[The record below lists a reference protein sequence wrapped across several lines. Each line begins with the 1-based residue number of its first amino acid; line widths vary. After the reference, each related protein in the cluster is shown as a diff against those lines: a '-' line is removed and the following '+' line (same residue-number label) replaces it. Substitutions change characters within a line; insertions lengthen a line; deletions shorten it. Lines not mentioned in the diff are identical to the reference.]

1 MGKQRLCGGLAL
13 APTPSSRP
21 SMNPTTSTPIHPD
34 LPTFDPNEQLASVL
48 LSNVTDFK
56 TRLNLRAVSTAFF
69 IAEKQEPST
78 PVDVGTTHTFG
89 ELCNAAGKF
98 ENAYEWFEKAS
109 EQDQG
114 QSMFNNCD
122 SMYNLAICL
131 EQGQGVEKKSNE
143 ALKWCKRA
151 AEAGCTQAMETLGSA
166 YSKGLN
172 AVEKDRGMS
181 VMWLEQAVAEGDHPA
196 SLVIL
201 GQTYL
206 HGHPGVDKDATLGV
220 EYRKRQRNKVTPRP
234 SSNSG

>member
-1 MGKQRLCGGLAL
+1 
-13 APTPSSRP
+13 
-21 SMNPTTSTPIHPD
+21 MNPTTNTPIHPD
-34 LPTFDPNEQLASVL
+34 RATFDPNEQLASVL

-78 PVDVGTTHTFG
+78 PVDVGTTHRFG
-89 ELCNAAGKF
+89 EICYGSGNFKD
-98 ENAYEWFEKAS
+98 AYEWFKKAS

-114 QSMFNNCD
+114 QATFNNRD

-220 EYRKRQRNKVTPRP
+220 EYMEKAAEQGHPSAQLELGMMYVQRGK
-234 SSNSG
+234 

>member
-1 MGKQRLCGGLAL
+1 
-13 APTPSSRP
+13 
-21 SMNPTTSTPIHPD
+21 MNPTNNTPIHPD
-34 LPTFDPNEQLASVL
+34 IPTFDPNEQLVSVL
-48 LSNVTDFK
+48 LSNVTDLK
-56 TRLNLRAVSTAFF
+56 TRLNLRAVSTALLNG
-69 IAEKQEPST
+69 EKQDAST
-78 PVDVGTTHTFG
+78 PVDVGTTHRFG
-89 ELCNAAGKF
+89 EICYGSGNFKD
-98 ENAYEWFEKAS
+98 AYEWFKKAS

-114 QSMFNNCD
+114 QATFNNRD

-172 AVEKDRGMS
+172 VVEKDGGMS

-206 HGHPGVDKDATLGV
+206 HGHPGVDKDVTLGV
-220 EYRKRQRNKVTPRP
+220 EYMEKAAEQGHPSAQLELGMMYVQRGK
-234 SSNSG
+234 

>member
-1 MGKQRLCGGLAL
+1 
-13 APTPSSRP
+13 
-21 SMNPTTSTPIHPD
+21 MNPTKNTPIHPD
-34 LPTFDPNEQLASVL
+34 IPTFDPNEQLVSVL
-48 LSNVTDFK
+48 LSNVTDLK

-69 IAEKQEPST
+69 IAEQQEPST
-78 PVDVGTTHTFG
+78 PVDVGTTHRFG
-89 ELCNAAGKF
+89 EICYGSGNFKD
-98 ENAYEWFEKAS
+98 AYEWFKKAS

-114 QSMFNNCD
+114 QATFNNRD

-131 EQGQGVEKKSNE
+131 EQGQGVEKNSDE

-172 AVEKDRGMS
+172 AVEKDGGMS

-206 HGHPGVDKDATLGV
+206 HGHPGVDKDVTLGV
-220 EYRKRQRNKVTPRP
+220 EYMVKAAEQGHPAAQLELGMMYAQRGK
-234 SSNSG
+234 

>member
-1 MGKQRLCGGLAL
+1 M
-13 APTPSSRP
+13 
-21 SMNPTTSTPIHPD
+21 
-34 LPTFDPNEQLASVL
+34 
-48 LSNVTDFK
+48 
-56 TRLNLRAVSTAFF
+56 STAFF
-69 IAEKQEPST
+69 IAEQQEPST
-78 PVDVGTTHTFG
+78 PVDVGTTHRFG
-89 ELCNAAGKF
+89 EICYGSGNFKD
-98 ENAYEWFEKAS
+98 AYEWFKKAS

-114 QSMFNNCD
+114 QATFNNCD

-172 AVEKDRGMS
+172 AVEKDGGMS

-220 EYRKRQRNKVTPRP
+220 EYMEKAAEQGHPSAQLELGMMYVQRGK
-234 SSNSG
+234 